1 VISPPARSRASGSG
15 PLLRR
20 RRSLRDRRRDSSA
33 TRAREQELSCAGFS
47 AAELVAVLAI
57 LTAATA
63 VAAPGAFQLRAALA
77 VRSAAGQVR
86 TAFYKARTQAIARGR
101 NVGIKFRRN
110 GDRYEWALYV
120 DGNGNGVRTAEI
132 ARGIDRPL
140 GIAIPWDRNDAIPGI
155 LKGAPVPDP
164 GSPGRKLDRLDDPIR
179 FNTSDICSFSPVGE
193 STPGSI
199 YLWDGHD
206 RMAVVRVFGRAG
218 KVRTLYYR
226 RGDKEWKQ

>member
-1 VISPPARSRASGSG
+1 MITPPARSRASGSG
-15 PLLRR
+15 PFLP
-20 RRSLRDRRRDSSA
+20 
-33 TRAREQELSCAGFS
+33 GMGYS

-63 VAAPGAFQLRAALA
+63 AAAPGAFQLRAALA

-86 TAFYKARTQAIARGR
+86 TAFYQARTQAITRGK

-110 GDRYEWALYV
+110 GDRHEWTLYV

-140 GIAIPWDRNDAIPGI
+140 GIAIPWDRNDALPGI
-155 LKGAPVPDP
+155 LKGSPVPDP

-179 FNTSDICSFSPVGE
+179 FNTSDICSFSPLGE

-218 KVRTLYYR
+218 KVRTLFYR
-226 RGDKEWKQ
+226 RGDKEWRE